1 MLMEKMVMVQVNS
14 ISHHQMLNI
23 PLPTGRGESCG
34 YFSTGRE
41 KLQHLGTKCI
51 FLLGVFIGIFLIVA
65 VSFTFNRTPS
75 EELEIIALRSH
86 NGHQPS
92 IGDSLDSDNMEDIES
107 LVASSAENLTDTSST
122 ENHTGTSATE
132 KQTDNSF
139 ANVGYISTENNKA
152 TMSKVLLMASSN
164 NGDQTE
170 DPVSSQMSRF
180 FEYFFR
186 RISSLPCNPSANTCN
201 IFISEQKT
209 HIILNIVTLLKAIKS
224 ADASTNPSCEF
235 ITMCLLS

>member
-1 MLMEKMVMVQVNS
+1 M
-14 ISHHQMLNI
+14 
-23 PLPTGRGESCG
+23 
-34 YFSTGRE
+34 
-41 KLQHLGTKCI
+41 
-51 FLLGVFIGIFLIVA
+51 A

-152 TMSKVLLMASSN
+152 NSMSKVLLVC
-164 NGDQTE
+164 GQ
-170 DPVSSQMSRF
+170 QQQR
-180 FEYFFR
+180 
-186 RISSLPCNPSANTCN
+186 
-201 IFISEQKT
+201 
-209 HIILNIVTLLKAIKS
+209 
-224 ADASTNPSCEF
+224 
-235 ITMCLLS
+235 